1 MEKEKEK
8 GGLKYKQVLHLKC
21 VHLRIGDVLILIL
34 FLLNFYNFYDDYTR
48 NIAVKKKTHTTNIL
62 IYI

>member
-1 MEKEKEK
+1 MCTF
-8 GGLKYKQVLHLKC
+8 G
-21 VHLRIGDVLILIL
+21 IGDVLILIL

-62 IYI
+62 IDRKSVV